1 MSEELMIDVDELTPG
16 NTAVAEEY
24 TPAVLDRNAVGYEV
38 IDVTIP
44 VQCQVDSSSRLTF
57 YDDSATKSELEGFY
71 DPCALLADETKHL
84 LIRYTSFSRP
94 SFQLCSTLNFH
105 V

>member
-1 MSEELMIDVDELTPG
+1 MIDVDELTSG
-16 NTAVAEEY
+16 NTLVAEEY

-57 YDDSATKSELEGFY
+57 YDDSATKSELAGFY

-94 SFQLCSTLNFH
+94 SFQFCSTLNFH